1 MTEVWLRA
9 ALWLGLA
16 LAATL
21 LSIRLRVAT
30 ALSRLAHHAVLSIS
44 IDRGCLRHAVDVHTP
59 LRRTVHQPA
68 TPGTGAQRD
77 TRNVRVGRA
86 RACREGAMMTTLMPY
101 LLVGVGGFIGANAR
115 FVVARI
121 VGAMFETK
129 FPLGTFVINVS
140 GSFLLGI
147 LGTILALKVM
157 PNSES
162 MRLALGV
169 GFLGAYTTFSTFEFE
184 THALFD
190 DGSWLTATT
199 NMFASLFVGL
209 LAVRAGI
216 VIAKTWIAP

>member
-1 MTEVWLRA
+1 MA
-9 ALWLGLA
+9 
-16 LAATL
+16 
-21 LSIRLRVAT
+21 
-30 ALSRLAHHAVLSIS
+30 
-44 IDRGCLRHAVDVHTP
+44 
-59 LRRTVHQPA
+59 
-68 TPGTGAQRD
+68 
-77 TRNVRVGRA
+77 
-86 RACREGAMMTTLMPY
+86 TLMPY
-101 LLVGVGGFIGANAR
+101 LLVGLGGFIGANAR
-115 FVVARI
+115 FVVARL
-121 VGAMFETK
+121 VGGLFETK

-140 GSFLLGI
+140 GSFLLGV
-147 LGTILALKVM
+147 LGTLVAQKVM

-216 VIAKTWIAP
+216 VVAKTWLT

>member
-1 MTEVWLRA
+1 
-9 ALWLGLA
+9 
-16 LAATL
+16 
-21 LSIRLRVAT
+21 
-30 ALSRLAHHAVLSIS
+30 
-44 IDRGCLRHAVDVHTP
+44 
-59 LRRTVHQPA
+59 
-68 TPGTGAQRD
+68 
-77 TRNVRVGRA
+77 
-86 RACREGAMMTTLMPY
+86 MMTTLMPY
-101 LLVGVGGFIGANAR
+101 LLVGVGGFVGANAR

-147 LGTILALKVM
+147 LGTVVALKVM
-157 PNSES
+157 PTSES

-199 NMFASLFVGL
+199 NLFASLFIGL

-216 VIAKTWIAP
+216 VLAKTWLTP

>member
-1 MTEVWLRA
+1 M
-9 ALWLGLA
+9 
-16 LAATL
+16 AT
-21 LSIRLRVAT
+21 V
-30 ALSRLAHHAVLSIS
+30 
-44 IDRGCLRHAVDVHTP
+44 
-59 LRRTVHQPA
+59 
-68 TPGTGAQRD
+68 
-77 TRNVRVGRA
+77 
-86 RACREGAMMTTLMPY
+86 MPY

-115 FVVARI
+115 FVIARV

-147 LGTILALKVM
+147 LGTIVALKVM

-199 NMFASLFVGL
+199 NMFASLFIGF

-216 VIAKTWIAP
+216 VLAKTWLTP

>member
-1 MTEVWLRA
+1 
-9 ALWLGLA
+9 
-16 LAATL
+16 
-21 LSIRLRVAT
+21 
-30 ALSRLAHHAVLSIS
+30 
-44 IDRGCLRHAVDVHTP
+44 
-59 LRRTVHQPA
+59 
-68 TPGTGAQRD
+68 
-77 TRNVRVGRA
+77 
-86 RACREGAMMTTLMPY
+86 MTTLMPY
-101 LLVGVGGFIGANAR
+101 LLVGLGGFIGANAR
-115 FVVARI
+115 FVVARL

-147 LGTILALKVM
+147 LGTIVAQRVM

-169 GFLGAYTTFSTFEFE
+169 GFLGAFTTFSTFEFE

-199 NMFASLFVGL
+199 NIFASLFVGL

-216 VIAKTWIAP
+216 VFAKTWLT